1 MPHGFCF
8 SLSRA
13 PARAVLLD
21 DFVYFLHDTDGL
33 AEGDNDFLVA
43 GEVLQCEHAA
53 GTRVL
58 AASGLVVF
66 LEPFFAHL
74 IAEDLE
80 TPLDSNNFEV
90 IYWSATSAWLRQ
102 LCGYLISGGLFL
114 CGCNSPLEPT
124 LFVKNLPCYGHML
137 LGEHALTGMPCA

>member
-1 MPHGFCF
+1 M
-8 SLSRA
+8 
-13 PARAVLLD
+13 LLD

-33 AEGDNDFLVA
+33 AEGDDDFLVA

-74 IAEDLE
+74 IADDLG
-80 TPLDSNNFEV
+80 TPLDSNSLEV
-90 IYWSATSAWLRQ
+90 TFWSATSAWLRQ
-102 LCGYLISGGLFL
+102 LRGYLISGEFFYAVVTVL
-114 CGCNSPLEPT
+114 
-124 LFVKNLPCYGHML
+124 
-137 LGEHALTGMPCA
+137 

>member
-1 MPHGFCF
+1 MFRNPYPSNLSGFGTWKVF
-8 SLSRA
+8 LSA
-13 PARAVLLD
+13 YAAFTGTCHTDFVLVCQGHPRAVLLD

-33 AEGDNDFLVA
+33 AEGDDDFLVA

-74 IAEDLE
+74 IADDLE
-80 TPLDSNNFEV
+80 TPLDSNSLEV
-90 IYWSATSAWLRQ
+90 TFWSATSAWLRQ
-102 LCGYLISGGLFL
+102 LRGYLISGEFFYAVVTVL
-114 CGCNSPLEPT
+114 
-124 LFVKNLPCYGHML
+124 
-137 LGEHALTGMPCA
+137 